1 MVSGNDL
8 AIKELSLQSTIK
20 NTVGTV
26 TTLVMS
32 GFCEYHAGESISFR
46 IHSEGDDGY
55 MVTPG
60 SKMSI
65 HFIGSTQTAPAFL
78 VQVDNDYN
86 VTSLSGETIK
96 PYISTGRA
104 KLFIYLT
111 GTYSKPLTILRF
123 F

>member
-1 MVSGNDL
+1 MVNGEGL
-8 AIKELSLQSTIK
+8 ALRGLSLQSTVK
-20 NTVGTV
+20 NTVGSV

-32 GFCEYHAGESISFR
+32 GFCEYHAGEAISFR
-46 IHSEGDDGY
+46 IFSEADSGY

-86 VTSLSGETIK
+86 VSSLSGEIIK
-96 PYISTGRA
+96 PYISSGRA
-104 KLFIYLT
+104 KLFAYLT
-111 GTYSKPLTILRF
+111 GTCNNN
-123 F
+123 